1 MGDELSMDYIMTG
14 DEVEDLFTD
23 ESQNKTEDTPP
34 SNTSGEQTTTE
45 GKEVEEEIDPNTL
58 FVPEGVGSEENQGE
72 GEDTTTHQGNG
83 SSPDNNFYSS
93 IATACVE
100 DGIFPDLD
108 EEFLKT
114 VKDAEGFKEALNKQM
129 KAMLDE
135 RQRMISEA
143 LEYGVEPDDV
153 RKYQNVLEYI
163 DNISEEAI
171 KEEGEA
177 GIALRKKLIY
187 NDYLNRG
194 FSEERA
200 KKYTQRSFDQG
211 TDIDDALDAK
221 LSNKEFYSSQ
231 YENIVEQAKK
241 QAEQEALEEKK
252 RAESVRKTI
261 METEEPFE
269 GVKLDKATRQR
280 VFETI
285 SKPVYKDKDGNMY
298 TALQKAQHDDEEGFI
313 RKLGYIF
320 TLTDGFKNL
329 DGLVKGKVQKETKR
343 GLQKLEQS
351 LRTPPMPGEPRFA
364 SGVGGVEGSKSRG
377 VILDI

>member
-72 GEDTTTHQGNG
+72 GEGTTTHQGDG

-93 IATACVE
+93 MATACVE

-163 DNISEEAI
+163 DNISEDAI

-177 GIALRKKLIY
+177 GIALRRRLIY

-221 LSNKEFYSSQ
+221 LSNREFYSSQ

-298 TALQKAQHDDEEGFI
+298 TALQKVQHDDEEGFI

>member
-72 GEDTTTHQGNG
+72 GEDTTTHQGDG

-241 QAEQEALEEKK
+241 QAEQGALEEKK

>member
-23 ESQNKTEDTPP
+23 EPQNKTEDTPP

-45 GKEVEEEIDPNTL
+45 GEEVEEEINSDTL

-231 YENIVEQAKK
+231 YENIVEQTKK

>member
-72 GEDTTTHQGNG
+72 GEGTTTHQGDG

-93 IATACVE
+93 MATACVE

-231 YENIVEQAKK
+231 YENIVEQTKK

>member
-72 GEDTTTHQGNG
+72 GEGTTTHQGDG

-93 IATACVE
+93 MATACVE

>member
-23 ESQNKTEDTPP
+23 EPQNKTEDTPP

-72 GEDTTTHQGNG
+72 GEGTTTHQGDG

-93 IATACVE
+93 MATACVE

-163 DNISEEAI
+163 DNISEDAI
-171 KEEGEA
+171 REEGDA

>member
-45 GKEVEEEIDPNTL
+45 GEEVEEEINSDTL

-72 GEDTTTHQGNG
+72 GEDTTTHQGDG

>member
-72 GEDTTTHQGNG
+72 GEDTTTHQGDG

-261 METEEPFE
+261 IETEEPFE

-298 TALQKAQHDDEEGFI
+298 TALQKAQHDDGEGFI

>member
-23 ESQNKTEDTPP
+23 EPQNRTEDTPP

-72 GEDTTTHQGNG
+72 GEDTTTHQGDG

-93 IATACVE
+93 MATACVE

>member
-23 ESQNKTEDTPP
+23 EPQNKTEDTPP

-45 GKEVEEEIDPNTL
+45 GEEVEEEINSDTL

-298 TALQKAQHDDEEGFI
+298 TALQKAQHDDGEGFI

>member
-72 GEDTTTHQGNG
+72 GEDTTTHQGDG

>member
-23 ESQNKTEDTPP
+23 EPQNRTEDTPP
-34 SNTSGEQTTTE
+34 SNMSGEQTTTE
-45 GKEVEEEIDPNTL
+45 GNEVEEEIDPNTL

-72 GEDTTTHQGNG
+72 GEGTTTHQGDG

-93 IATACVE
+93 MATACVE

-163 DNISEEAI
+163 DNISEDAI

>member
-23 ESQNKTEDTPP
+23 EPQNKTEDTPP

-72 GEDTTTHQGNG
+72 GEDTTTHQGDG

>member
-72 GEDTTTHQGNG
+72 GEGTTTHQGNG

-163 DNISEEAI
+163 DNISEDAI
-171 KEEGEA
+171 REEGDA

>member
-72 GEDTTTHQGNG
+72 GEGTTTHQGDG

-313 RKLGYIF
+313 RKLGYTF

>member
-23 ESQNKTEDTPP
+23 EPQNKTEDTPP

-45 GKEVEEEIDPNTL
+45 GEEVEEEINSDTL

-231 YENIVEQAKK
+231 YENIVEQVKK

-298 TALQKAQHDDEEGFI
+298 TALQKAQHDDGEGFI